1 MSDGKA
7 RSGLHVHVIGALCL
21 TTLLWTA
28 HAETPVADAA
38 MRGEIEVVRALLKQ
52 GADVNAAQ
60 GDGMTALH
68 WAAENGDVEITA
80 MLIFAGANLE
90 GGTRLGDYTPL
101 HLASKAGQGPVV
113 ETLLG
118 AGADPNARTSTGDAT
133 PLHFAAAAGSADAV
147 AALVDHGAVMDAR
160 ESQWGQTPLMFAAA
174 FDRVEAVN
182 MLLERGADLTITA
195 KVVDIIEREAE
206 DRVARARRNTLQVA
220 LQSPQ
225 QQGAEPPSRP
235 GRAAEPRLAAEPRR
249 AAQGQGAYPSE
260 QPGPAQ
266 GAPQETPLLPD
277 EIDPLSYADLVGTHG
292 GLSALLLAAREGH
305 VESVRAL
312 LDAGADIDALG
323 AGDHTSPMLMAAVN
337 GHFDLVE
344 QLLEWGADPNLASD
358 AGATPLY
365 AVLNM
370 EWAPK
375 ARHAQPVD
383 YRQQEVAYLNLMEML
398 LEAGVDPNVRL
409 KKNLWYTTYGRDMLG
424 VNRTGA
430 TPFWRAAHA
439 TDVAAMRLLMAY
451 GADPNIPTQVVPSRR
466 GRRDQLEDLSGML
479 PVPVGGPAVAPILA
493 ASGVGYGQ
501 GYAGNTHR
509 HVPDGWIPA
518 VRFLHEE
525 LGADVNARDHDGYSP
540 VHHAAARGDN
550 ELILYLVSQGADV
563 TLVSRRGQT
572 TVDMANGPVQRIQ
585 PFPAT
590 IELLESL
597 GAINNHNCVLC

>member
-118 AGADPNARTSTGDAT
+118 AGADPNARTSTGAAT
-133 PLHFAAAAGSADAV
+133 PLHFAAAAGSAETV
-147 AALVDHGAVMDAR
+147 AALIDHGAVMDAR

-174 FDRVEAVN
+174 FNRVEAVN
-182 MLLERGADLTITA
+182 MLLERGADHTITA
-195 KVVDIIEREAE
+195 KVLDIVVREAE
-206 DRVARARRNTLQVA
+206 DRADRARRNALQVTLQSA
-220 LQSPQ
+220 Q
-225 QQGAEPPSRP
+225 QPGAELPSS
-235 GRAAEPRLAAEPRR
+235 PRR
-249 AAQGQGAYPSE
+249 EAQGQGAYASE
-260 QPGPAQ
+260 RPGAAQ
-266 GAPQETPLLPD
+266 GGAQETPLLPD

-305 VESVRAL
+305 VESAEAL
-312 LDAGADIDALG
+312 LDAGADIDGLG
-323 AGDHTSPMLMAAVN
+323 AGDHMSPMLLAATN
-337 GHFDLVE
+337 GHFDLVK

-383 YRQQEVAYLNLMEML
+383 YRQQEVSYLDLMEML
-398 LEAGVDPNVRL
+398 LEAGVDPDVRL

-439 TDVAAMRLLMAY
+439 TDVAAMRMLLAY

-466 GRRDQLEDLSGML
+466 GRRDQLEDLSGLL
-479 PVPVGGPAVAPILA
+479 PVQLGGPAVYAIHA
-493 ASGVGYGQ
+493 ATGVGYGE
-501 GYAGNTHR
+501 GFAGNSHR
-509 HVPDGWIPA
+509 HVPDAWLPA
-518 VRFLHEE
+518 ARYLIEE
-525 LGADVNARDHDGYSP
+525 LDADVNARDLNGYAP
-540 VHHAAARGDN
+540 LHHAAARGDN
-550 ELILYLVSQGADV
+550 ELIRYLVEQGADV
-563 TLVSRRGQT
+563 MLVSRRGQT
-572 TVDMANGPVQRIQ
+572 TVDMANGPWQRIQ
-585 PFPAT
+585 PFPETMA
-590 IELLESL
+590 LLEGL
-597 GAINNHNCVLC
+597 GAINNHNCVSC

>member
-1 MSDGKA
+1 M
-7 RSGLHVHVIGALCL
+7 
-21 TTLLWTA
+21 
-28 HAETPVADAA
+28 
-38 MRGEIEVVRALLKQ
+38 
-52 GADVNAAQ
+52 
-60 GDGMTALH
+60 
-68 WAAENGDVEITA
+68 
-80 MLIFAGANLE
+80 
-90 GGTRLGDYTPL
+90 

-118 AGADPNARTSTGDAT
+118 AGADPNARTSTGAAT
-133 PLHFAAAAGSADAV
+133 PLHFAAATGSAEAV

-182 MLLERGADLTITA
+182 MLLERGADFTITA
-195 KVVDIIEREAE
+195 KFLDITGREAE
-206 DRVARARRNTLQVA
+206 DRADRARRNALQVA
-220 LQSPQ
+220 LQSTQ
-225 QQGAEPPSRP
+225 QKGTSSP
-235 GRAAEPRLAAEPRR
+235 GR

-260 QPGPAQ
+260 RPGPAQ
-266 GAPQETPLLPD
+266 GAPQETPLLAD

-292 GLSALLLAAREGH
+292 GLPALLLAAREGH

-312 LDAGADIDALG
+312 LDAGVDELG

-337 GHFDLVE
+337 GHFDLVK

-383 YRQQEVAYLNLMEML
+383 YRQQEVSYLDLMQML

-409 KKNLWYTTYGRDMLG
+409 KKNPWYTTYGRDMLG

-430 TPFWRAAHA
+430 TPFWRAAYA

-466 GRRDQLEDLSGML
+466 SRRDQLEDLSGLL

-518 VRFLHEE
+518 VRFLVEE

>member
-1 MSDGKA
+1 
-7 RSGLHVHVIGALCL
+7 V
-21 TTLLWTA
+21 
-28 HAETPVADAA
+28 
-38 MRGEIEVVRALLKQ
+38 
-52 GADVNAAQ
+52 
-60 GDGMTALH
+60 
-68 WAAENGDVEITA
+68 
-80 MLIFAGANLE
+80 
-90 GGTRLGDYTPL
+90 TRLGDYTPL
-101 HLASKAGQGPVV
+101 HLASKAGQGAVV
-113 ETLLG
+113 ETLLV
-118 AGADPNARTSTGDAT
+118 AGADPNARTSTGAAT
-133 PLHFAAAAGSADAV
+133 PLHFAAAAGSAETV

-174 FDRVEAVN
+174 LNRVEALN

-195 KVVDIIEREAE
+195 KFLDIVEREAE
-206 DRVARARRNTLQVA
+206 DRADRARSDALQVA
-220 LQSPQ
+220 LQSPRQ
-225 QQGAEPPSRP
+225 PGAEPPSSLVRE
-235 GRAAEPRLAAEPRR
+235 G
-249 AAQGQGAYPSE
+249 QGQGAYASERPSA
-260 QPGPAQ
+260 AQ
-266 GAPQETPLLPD
+266 GGAQETTLLPD

-305 VESVRAL
+305 VESVQAL
-312 LDAGADIDALG
+312 LDAGADIDGLG
-323 AGDHTSPMLMAAVN
+323 AGDHMSPMLLAATN
-337 GHFDLVE
+337 GHFDLAK
-344 QLLEWGADPNLASD
+344 QLLEWGADPKLASD

-383 YRQQEVAYLNLMEML
+383 YRQQELSYLDLMEML

-424 VNRTGA
+424 VNRAGA

-466 GRRDQLEDLSGML
+466 GRRDQLEDLSGLL
-479 PVPVGGPAVAPILA
+479 PVPIGGPAVPPILA

-518 VRFLHEE
+518 VRYLVEE